1 MTDTVAGPENA
12 RRASEDILVVDADVH
27 VHESPGAL
35 IPYCE
40 MPWRVALRKHKRR
53 AGVLPGHTRLLAGD
67 DRLRGQV
74 PLRAGGAPAWSTT
87 RSRCAGS
94 SMRSVDI
101 GILFPDHFLKIPV
114 IAQIDYAAALARAYN
129 AWLLDKWC
137 HPDKG
142 LLDASSR
149 VPRTRR
155 TRRVRSGI
163 TRKNQAWSGCS
174 CRARARAAGATGST
188 TRSTSSAK
196 RISRCSCTASPS
208 STRSSPSTRRASRP
222 SSDGTSAA
230 IPSR

>member
-1 MTDTVAGPENA
+1 MTDTVARSRE
-12 RRASEDILVVDADVH
+12 RKESLEDILVVDADVH

-40 MPWRVALRKHKRR
+40 MPWRVALENIKDVQEFYLDMPASRRGRPPTRPSSPR
-53 AGVLPGHTRLLAGD
+53 AG
-67 DRLRGQV
+67 
-74 PLRAGGAPAWSTT
+74 
-87 RSRCAGS
+87 SRMVHDAEQ
-94 SMRSVDI
+94 MRRELDEIHVDI

-142 LLDASSR
+142 SWDASSR

-174 CRARARAAGATGST
+174 CRARGSSGSGATGST
-188 TRSTSSAK
+188 TRSTSSCEADLPVLLHSVTV
-196 RISRCSCTASPS
+196 IHPVFPFNTQGFETGLDS
-208 STRSSPSTRRASRP
+208 
-222 SSDGTSAA
+222 TSAA